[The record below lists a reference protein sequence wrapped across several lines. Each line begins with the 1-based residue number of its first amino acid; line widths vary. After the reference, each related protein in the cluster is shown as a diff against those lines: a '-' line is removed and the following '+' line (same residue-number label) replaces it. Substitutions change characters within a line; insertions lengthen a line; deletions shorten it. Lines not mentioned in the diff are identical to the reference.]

1 MSTAIATQLSSA
13 DHDGTSASSAD
24 SNLTRNKLLKL
35 LPSGELDALLA
46 ASELVTV
53 RSKDVVFKRQGPI
66 PYVHFPEDCV
76 ISLVTQLSDGD
87 AVEAMTV
94 GNDGF
99 SAIAVLN
106 GVDSMN
112 CLGIGQVSGK
122 AWRIERDDFRRILA
136 DAPELTRVLH
146 RYGQLVFETVSQ
158 SAACNR
164 LHVVEQ
170 RCARWLLMSHDRI
183 GRDTFDLTQEF
194 LAEMLGVRRAGV
206 TVALGV
212 LKRQGLISNGRGS
225 ITIADRA
232 GLERASCECY
242 QVIKDREAAILA

>member
-1 MSTAIATQLSSA
+1 PLILSQHERPNPTGVTSTVI
-13 DHDGTSASSAD
+13 
-24 SNLTRNKLLKL
+24 RNKLLKL
-35 LPSGELDALLA
+35 LPPGELESLLA
-46 ASELVTV
+46 ASKLVTV
-53 RSKDVVFKRQGPI
+53 RTREIIFSRGATV

-76 ISLVTQLSDGD
+76 ISLVTQMADGD
-87 AVEAMTV
+87 AVEAMTI

-99 SAIAVLN
+99 SAISVLN

-112 CLGIGQVSGK
+112 CLGCGQVSGK
-122 AWRIERDDFRRILA
+122 AWRIDRHDFRLLLGSSPA
-136 DAPELTRVLH
+136 LTRVLQ

-170 RCARWLLMSHDRI
+170 RCARWLLMSHDRV
-183 GRDTFDLTQEF
+183 GRPTFDLTQEF

-206 TVALGV
+206 TVAVGV
-212 LKRQGLISNGRGS
+212 LKRQGLISSGRGS
-225 ITIADRA
+225 ITIADRT

-242 QVIKDREAAILA
+242 QVIKNREAAILA